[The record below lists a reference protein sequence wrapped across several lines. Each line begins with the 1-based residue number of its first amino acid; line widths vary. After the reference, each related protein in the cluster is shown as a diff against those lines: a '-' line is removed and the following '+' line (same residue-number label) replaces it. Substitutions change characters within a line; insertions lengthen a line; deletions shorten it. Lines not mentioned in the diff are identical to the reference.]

1 MFSSTTKRA
10 FQVDKIASYNNIAPP
25 KSPHWLL
32 ELIYI
37 LYFINK
43 YYTLHHLYR
52 APPDVGNVRVSK
64 SRFSP
69 FPDHRR
75 PGIDKTQEQTVHFY
89 SLKCVRCDFPW
100 WPVLDWYSDQIQ
112 NHTVENRWCWQ
123 HELLFINRS
132 LKDCG
137 ELQIGCDT
145 QLVIVLWGLFSRDRQ
160 LLNNLHRGTKEEKER
175 WKQLRRRLVAKL
187 SLQFREG
194 EVENKWQCCQEKCN
208 RGEKSSWKYK
218 VLVDHF

>member
-1 MFSSTTKRA
+1 M
-10 FQVDKIASYNNIAPP
+10 ASYDNIAPP

-69 FPDHRR
+69 FPHHRR
-75 PGIDKTQEQTVHFY
+75 PGGDKTQEQTVHFY
-89 SLKCVRCDFPW
+89 SLKCVRCDFPF
-100 WPVLDWYSDQIQ
+100 LGDQ
-112 NHTVENRWCWQ
+112 CWTDIVIKSKII
-123 HELLFINRS
+123 LLKIADADNRS

-145 QLVIVLWGLFSRDRQ
+145 QLVIVLWGLFCQDRQ
-160 LLNNLHRGTKEEKER
+160 LVNNLPQGN
-175 WKQLRRRLVAKL
+175 QRR
-187 SLQFREG
+187 
-194 EVENKWQCCQEKCN
+194 
-208 RGEKSSWKYK
+208 
-218 VLVDHF
+218 